1 MVKPVAPIS
10 LDEESQRLET
20 WFLMLGNL
28 SHCLWYSKNQIDTL
42 EGVCHTLVTQA
53 GYLSAEIELQQQG
66 HSELYGITATP
77 AATTIESAGAQ
88 FLALPLYVQQQCIG
102 TLRVSAHAKLT
113 AGTEAHTFLQ
123 RLSKDLG
130 NAIEARSGQQFP
142 LMVPDHL
149 HDRIDILALAIAQSP
164 FSIVI
169 TNTLGQVEYCNAS
182 FSAMSGFTLADVHQT
197 PILWSNADGIDESR
211 KIQLLSLRKGEH
223 WQGEI
228 LSRCK
233 DMRLCWERQIVSP
246 LCDESGK
253 ITHLVA
259 VKQDI
264 SANKHQLKEVE
275 QALLLREQAL
285 VSSSNGI
292 MITRSDAD
300 DHSIVYVNPA
310 FARITGYSAD
320 EVIGREGR
328 FLVRDDLA
336 QPDLEEI
343 RTALREK
350 REGHALLRNYRK
362 DGTQFW
368 NELHISPVKDA
379 SGAATTHFVSVINDV
394 SERVNYQKELEYQ
407 ATHDSLTG
415 LANRNLL
422 NDRITQAIAWAKRQ
436 GLTVGLLLLDLDH
449 FKLINDGSGHSAG
462 DTVLKEVA
470 RRLSQCV
477 RETDTVARLGGDE
490 FVIVLTDLPQTEDAD
505 TIAEKVLTVLSRPF
519 EVEGH
524 DMLVTA
530 SIGISLYPRDGDNG
544 ETLLRYADI
553 AMYRVK
559 EHGRNSVRQFIPE
572 MGVTAISRLN
582 MEGALRRG
590 LERGEF
596 ILHYQVKIDTSN
608 NSMIGAEA
616 LVRWRHPQIG
626 LIHPIEFIPL
636 AEETGL
642 ILPLGEWVLAE
653 ACRQQIAWQAQGL
666 PALKIAIN
674 MSSRQ
679 FRQEDLAER
688 VATIFTNTG
697 VNPGDFTLELTES
710 MVMQD
715 VDSTLIT
722 LRALKKL
729 GLSISLDDFGTGY
742 SSLSYLRR
750 FPIDELKIDKS
761 FINDIHDNPD
771 DAAIAS
777 AIIAMALSLGLRV
790 VAEGV
795 EKKEQ
800 VAMLTE
806 MKCHHVQG
814 YYFGR
819 PMDADS
825 FASRFQEHL
834 VKQSGEHGTT
844 QIQDKKSVHGTE

>member
-1 MVKPVAPIS
+1 MKSKEPVS
-10 LDEESQRLET
+10 LDQEARRLAQ
-20 WFLMLGNL
+20 WFLVLGEL
-28 SHCLWYSKNQIDTL
+28 SHCLWYSSDLNKML
-42 EGVCHTLVTQA
+42 EEFNKILITKAH
-53 GYLSAEIELQQQG
+53 YLSAEVEINLADERSFSRLESDRRADGVVETLELPIF
-66 HSELYGITATP
+66 SR
-77 AATTIESAGAQ
+77 AG
-88 FLALPLYVQQQCIG
+88 PIG
-102 TLRVSAHAKLT
+102 RLRVSADFKLSS
-113 AGTEAHTFLQ
+113 GGEAHSLLS
-123 RLSKDLG
+123 RLSNELG
-130 NAIEARSGQQFP
+130 NAIEALSNKNPPHKAQNN
-142 LMVPDHL
+142 LA
-149 HDRIDILALAIAQSP
+149 ILALAVAQSP
-164 FSIVI
+164 FAIII
-169 TNTLGQVEYCNAS
+169 TNASGELEYCNAS
-182 FSAMSGFTLADVHQT
+182 YTAMSGFSQQEVDHV
-197 PILWSNADGIDESR
+197 PVLWNSGDELDEAR
-211 KIQLLSLRKGEH
+211 KAQFTALKMGQH

-228 LSRCK
+228 LSRRK
-233 DMRLCWERQIVSP
+233 DGSFYWERQIVSP
-246 LCDESGK
+246 LVDDKGS

-259 VKQDI
+259 FKQDI
-264 SANKHQLKEVE
+264 NDNNLQLEKVE

-292 MITRSDAD
+292 MITRSDKD

-310 FARITGYSAD
+310 FARITGYSAE

-343 RTALREK
+343 RAALREK
-350 REGHALLRNYRK
+350 REGRALLRNYRK

-422 NDRITQAIAWAKRQ
+422 NDRINHAIAWAKRQ
-436 GLTVGLLLLDLDH
+436 ELSVGLMLLDLDH

-470 RRLSQCV
+470 HRLARCV

-490 FVIVLTDLPQTEDAD
+490 FVIVLTDLPETDD
-505 TIAEKVLTVLSRPF
+505 VDVIAEKVLSALSKPF
-519 EVEGH
+519 EVDGH
-524 DMLVTA
+524 EMFVTA

-590 LERGEF
+590 LERSEF
-596 ILHYQVKIDTSN
+596 ILHYQPKINIHTN
-608 NSMIGAEA
+608 EIIGAEA
-616 LVRWRHPQIG
+616 LIRWRHPQIG

-642 ILPLGEWVLAE
+642 ILALGEWVLAE
-653 ACRQQIAWQAQGL
+653 ACKQQIAWQAQGMA
-666 PALKIAIN
+666 PLKIAIN
-674 MSSRQ
+674 VSSRQ

-688 VATIFTNTG
+688 VATIFANTG
-697 VNPGDFTLELTES
+697 ANPGDFILELTES

-715 VDSTLIT
+715 VASTLIA
-722 LRALKKL
+722 LRALKNL

-761 FINDIHDNPD
+761 FINDIHENPD

-777 AIIAMALSLGLRV
+777 AIIAMTLSLGLRV

-800 VAMLTE
+800 VDALIAMGCT
-806 MKCHHVQG
+806 HVQG
-814 YYFGR
+814 YFYGR
-819 PMDADS
+819 PMDAAS
-825 FASRFQEHL
+825 FFTRQQEHRAEQGG
-834 VKQSGEHGTT
+834 VNS
-844 QIQDKKSVHGTE
+844 